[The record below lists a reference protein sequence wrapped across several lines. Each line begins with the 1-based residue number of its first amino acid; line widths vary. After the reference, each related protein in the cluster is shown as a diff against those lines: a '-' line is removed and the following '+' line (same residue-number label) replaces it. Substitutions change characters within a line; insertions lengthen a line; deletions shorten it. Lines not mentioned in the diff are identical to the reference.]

1 MATYPHPHSA
11 PSHVVRTLVVG
22 FIAGAVAVL
31 VFHQGALA
39 MLHSLGF
46 SPRAP
51 YSVQL
56 TAPWGVPQVWSL
68 TFWGGVWGVILA
80 AIFGRLDGPP
90 LVWWSVLFGAIVPTL
105 VVWFVLAPLK
115 GQPVMAGG
123 DLHAMAT
130 GLIVNAAWGLGTG
143 LGLLIFGHPH
153 YVPERT
159 IRE

>member
-1 MATYPHPHSA
+1 MATYAYSA
-11 PSHVVRTLVVG
+11 SGPSHVARTLVVG
-22 FIAGAVAVL
+22 FIAGAVAVF

-39 MLHSLGF
+39 MLHALGF

-51 YSVQL
+51 YSMQL

-68 TFWGGVWGVILA
+68 AFWGGVWGVIFA

-90 LVWWSVLFGAIVPTL
+90 LVTWAVLFGAIVPTL
-105 VVWFVLAPLK
+105 VVWFVLAPFK

-123 DLHAMAT
+123 DLHAMAV

-143 LGLLIFGHPH
+143 AGLLIFGHPH
-153 YVPERT
+153 YRSERT
-159 IRE
+159 I